1 MSKTPTT
8 LIIMDGFGLR
18 AETAGNAVTNARK
31 PVLDKIFDQC
41 PGCRLSASGLDVGLP
56 EGQMGNSEVGHT
68 NIGAGRVVFQ
78 DLPRISKSIAD
89 GDFFQ
94 NEAYL
99 DVMRTCKGTGA
110 ALHVF
115 GLLSDGGV
123 HSHNSHIYA
132 LLKLAKE
139 QGLSRVW
146 IHAFLDGRDVPPASG
161 KGYVEDLIARCAK
174 IGIGQIVTVSGRYY
188 AMDRDKRWDRVQLA
202 YDAIAEAKGVA
213 ADDPVA
219 AVQASYDQ
227 EVTDEF
233 VIPAVVGDYPG
244 VQEGDGIVFMNFRP
258 DRAREITRCFVDPDF
273 QEVKHSYRPVQ
284 FVCTTEYD
292 ASMPNVSVAFPHR
305 ALTNVFGEYISSMG
319 LTQLRIA
326 ETEKYAHVTFF
337 FNGGQETV
345 FPGEERALIPSPKV
359 PTYDLKPDMSAREVA
374 AEAVKRIES
383 GEYDVIILNFANC
396 DMVGHTGVYEAA
408 RLAVETVDECVG
420 KVVEATAKMGGI
432 SLITADHGNAERMME
447 DDGVTPYTA
456 HTTDLVPFY
465 IVGVNAQLRD
475 GRLCDIAPTMLDL
488 MGLEKP
494 REMDGKSL
502 IVS

>member
-174 IGIGQIVTVSGRYY
+174 IGIGQIATGSGRYY

-213 ADDPVA
+213 AADPVA

-233 VIPAVVGDYPG
+233 VIPAVVKLK
-244 VQEGDGIVFMNFRP
+244 FAAMNLKKLAKWKW
-258 DRAREITRCFVDPDF
+258 RASLFLHTFLIFGLKYTKNPV
-273 QEVKHSYRPVQ
+273 RPVAYTG
-284 FVCTTEYD
+284 FFDRLRLRLYD
-292 ASMPNVSVAFPHR
+292 RRSLFSVYILFPKR
-305 ALTNVFGEYISSMG
+305 CLNSS
-319 LTQLRIA
+319 
-326 ETEKYAHVTFF
+326 
-337 FNGGQETV
+337 
-345 FPGEERALIPSPKV
+345 
-359 PTYDLKPDMSAREVA
+359 
-374 AEAVKRIES
+374 
-383 GEYDVIILNFANC
+383 
-396 DMVGHTGVYEAA
+396 
-408 RLAVETVDECVG
+408 
-420 KVVEATAKMGGI
+420 
-432 SLITADHGNAERMME
+432 
-447 DDGVTPYTA
+447 
-456 HTTDLVPFY
+456 
-465 IVGVNAQLRD
+465 
-475 GRLCDIAPTMLDL
+475 
-488 MGLEKP
+488 
-494 REMDGKSL
+494 
-502 IVS
+502 